1 MNMFINITNS
11 TVNIVSPS
19 DNYVENAAYI
29 DDSEK
34 MELLVSSL
42 RAKANDPFFQN
53 RSVFIP
59 DMCENYGFSEGHFN
73 VAVML
78 QFLSDMLEE

>member
-34 MELLVSSL
+34 MELLVVTL
-42 RAKANDPFFQN
+42 RAIADDPFFQN
-53 RSVFIP
+53 RTVYIP
-59 DMCENYGFSEGHFN
+59 DMCEQYGFSEGYFN
-73 VAVML
+73 VAGVL
-78 QFLSDMLEE
+78 QFLSEMLEE